1 MSLLNS
7 DYLNIIMIKI
17 IHYGRSRYR
26 SENSQFYLFH
36 KNKLTSHRQ
45 KDGVA
50 EKKLK
55 TDRQFDRRT
64 TTKSESLRI
73 KIFHN
78 PSWSLKS
85 HLDLQSRWLWRN
97 GMGPQT
103 QRRTS
108 RVLKC
113 ARGENIFNLWNP
125 LSSLWMHFGMIW
137 KELFIEMWMIQA
149 AYECGWVEEPRR
161 GQREDQRVFGIVKR
175 VPPKQKQA
183 LRALLQSKLN
193 YLSFWD
199 CLKSSFKTETG
210 FRAASTFQTQS
221 FEEVQ

>member
-1 MSLLNS
+1 M
-7 DYLNIIMIKI
+7 
-17 IHYGRSRYR
+17 GR
-26 SENSQFYLFH
+26 
-36 KNKLTSHRQ
+36 
-45 KDGVA
+45 
-50 EKKLK
+50 
-55 TDRQFDRRT
+55 
-64 TTKSESLRI
+64 
-73 KIFHN
+73 
-78 PSWSLKS
+78 
-85 HLDLQSRWLWRN
+85 
-97 GMGPQT
+97 QT

-149 AYECGWVEEPRR
+149 AHECGWVEEPRR
-161 GQREDQRVFGIVKR
+161 GQWEDLWVFGIVKR

-210 FRAASTFQTQS
+210 FRLLLHSKLSYLRKYNKMWNLDRLFSSLLGELLSGLYSIEFDHNSMRGPRCQEKQ
-221 FEEVQ
+221 FVLGIY